1 MSIFNS
7 TISSDYSTYLLR
19 QQFANQGDVL
29 LIQQSKIQQIE
40 DMNIELNRIIQE
52 LTEKIN
58 LLYLLINEINA
69 SAIMDK

>member
-7 TISSDYSTYLLR
+7 TISSDYSTDLLQ
-19 QQFANQGDVL
+19 QQFNDQNEVL

-40 DMNIELNRIIQE
+40 DMNIEQNRIIQE

-58 LLYLLINEINA
+58 ALISLINVINA
-69 SAIMDK
+69 DS

>member
-7 TISSDYSTYLLR
+7 TISSDYSTDLLQ
-19 QQFANQGDVL
+19 QQFADQGEVL

-40 DMNIELNRIIQE
+40 DMNIEQNRIIQE

-58 LLYLLINEINA
+58 ALISLMNDINA
-69 SAIMDK
+69 TS

>member
-7 TISSDYSTYLLR
+7 TISSDYSTDLLQ
-19 QQFANQGDVL
+19 QQFADQGDVL

-40 DMNIELNRIIQE
+40 DMNIEQNRIIQE

-58 LLYLLINEINA
+58 SLISFVNGINA
-69 SAIMDK
+69 SS